1 MQTSLLVEIKFNFEI
16 WEVHFYFYYNNQ
28 QIPLSV
34 GQSVLLEN
42 QSLLSNTICHT
53 AELQR
58 ISAVTEKIQTAQDL
72 QIHRGVFFLR
82 TIYSNILEDG
92 WMRRNEIL
100 SWGEIPD
107 VSAFGQ

>member
-1 MQTSLLVEIKFNFEI
+1 MLTYNTEFWYGTFIISTS
-16 WEVHFYFYYNNQ
+16 YNNQ

-42 QSLLSNTICHT
+42 QSLLSDTICHT

-58 ISAVTEKIQTAQDL
+58 ISAVTEKIQTAQYSEENIL
-72 QIHRGVFFLR
+72 SGLFLR
-82 TIYSNILEDG
+82 TICSNILEDG